1 MALTLVVHSFVA
13 DSSLLDCCDLV
24 VFFRVFFFSLHLMLA
39 CRPQFG
45 FLRWFQLFYFFHL
58 WFGVSCLLAW
68 LRQPLIFRLPP
79 AFVVWSFFATGIC
92 VQSLSFT
99 AFSAVGIRVRPFVF
113 ALLPLVSGYQCTC
126 QFFLYHAVRLLLVS
140 FILGDSNW
148 KFFQVGYPVDTL
160 QIPLWS
166 KAHLVFHKV
175 YEIALSECSLHKWA
189 WLMKCRIKVSSFE
202 LYKFDSFSPH
212 SRSIP
217 RELMHSYALGCSWVV
232 TVCCNTVGRHG

>member
-24 VFFRVFFFSLHLMLA
+24 VFFWVFFSLHLMLA

-99 AFSAVGIRVRPFVF
+99 AFSAVGLRVRLFVF
-113 ALLPLVSGYQCTC
+113 AMLALVSRYQCTC
-126 QFFLYHAVRLLLVS
+126 QFFFYIMLC
-140 FILGDSNW
+140 GC
-148 KFFQVGYPVDTL
+148 
-160 QIPLWS
+160 
-166 KAHLVFHKV
+166 
-175 YEIALSECSLHKWA
+175 CSLA
-189 WLMKCRIKVSSFE
+189 SSLEIRTGNFSKSVT
-202 LYKFDSFSPH
+202 LWTPYKFRFEAKPIWYSIKFTKSH
-212 SRSIP
+212 SANAHYI
-217 RELMHSYALGCSWVV
+217 
-232 TVCCNTVGRHG
+232 NGRDW